1 MLAVLGAVASFF
13 SLSSTVPQIVRAARH
28 RSAEGVS
35 WSSLLMNLSS
45 CVLWAV
51 YGAAAVDQ
59 VLLATNLVAVGLLV
73 VLAVVP
79 LSAAGR
85 SCWYALLLTAAGS
98 VVGLLAAVAA
108 VVDPFPLALVAMTIT
123 ATRMWPQARVAL
135 AGVPLW
141 GLDPWATAL
150 GWVGWLL
157 WSVYG
162 VAAGDTAVGVCG
174 IAGLVLHSVVC
185 AFRLPPRRTL
195 HSIAAGRLG
204 PVVAQVA
211 SPVSVRFPFR
221 ADDYSLVA

>member
-1 MLAVLGAVASFF
+1 VLAVLGAVASFF
-13 SLSSTVPQIVRAARH
+13 SLSSTVPQIARAARH

-59 VLLATNLVAVGLLV
+59 VLLATNLLAIGLLV
-73 VLAVVP
+73 VLAVV
-79 LSAAGR
+79 LLAAEGEN
-85 SCWYALLLTAAGS
+85 CWWALALTAAGS
-98 VVGLLAAVAA
+98 VVGFLAAVAA
-108 VVDPFPLALVAMTIT
+108 AFDPFPIALVAMVIT
-123 ATRMWPQARVAL
+123 GTRMWPQARLAV

-150 GWVGWLL
+150 GWMGWLL

-162 VAAGDTAVGVCG
+162 VAAGDTAVGVCS
-174 IAGLVLHSVVC
+174 IAGLLLHSVVC

-195 HSIAAGRLG
+195 HSIASGRLG

>member
-35 WSSLLMNLSS
+35 WSSLVLNLSS
-45 CVLWAV
+45 CVLWGV

-73 VLAVVP
+73 VLAVVL

-108 VVDPFPLALVAMTIT
+108 VVDPFPLAMAAMVLTSM
-123 ATRMWPQARVAL
+123 RMWPQARLAVAR
-135 AGVPLW
+135 VPLW

-162 VAAGDTAVGVCG
+162 VAAGDTAVGVCS
-174 IAGLVLHSVVC
+174 IVGLVLHSVVC

-195 HSIAAGRLG
+195 HSIANGRLG
-204 PVVAQVA
+204 PLVAQVA
-211 SPVSVRFPFR
+211 APVSSRFPLH
-221 ADDYSLVA
+221 ADDFELVA